1 MCSRRRGGQHTPS
14 STRPYSHPVLPPIQ
28 RALEPTPVLCRR
40 SPLGGWPIPALAH
53 ALVRAARCA
62 RSRSLAWPWPRSS
75 APNPPRHTHTRTDL
89 PAHLD
94 HPALAAPRMLAR
106 VVPPRSGCAAH
117 ACARSACKGA
127 PCACVCVE
135 RLAAAG
141 RAKHNGA
148 PHRARRGKRSWGG
161 RGLGGGGL
169 LITRTNR
176 IRSSFSGTPKASG
189 RFSYG
194 GRATVLSAGAG
205 PQAAGTFNSVAGG

>member
-117 ACARSACKGA
+117 ACARSACMALQG
-127 PCACVCVE
+127 CTV
-135 RLAAAG
+135 RLRLR
-141 RAKHNGA
+141 RA
-148 PHRARRGKRSWGG
+148 ARRGRARETQRRAAPGAARKKELG
-161 RGLGGGGL
+161 R
-169 LITRTNR
+169 
-176 IRSSFSGTPKASG
+176 
-189 RFSYG
+189 
-194 GRATVLSAGAG
+194 AGAG
-205 PQAAGTFNSVAGG
+205 RGRPLDNADEQDSFVIQWHAQSLGALLLRREGDGSLCRRRAAGSWHI

>member
-28 RALEPTPVLCRR
+28 RALEPTPVHCRR

-117 ACARSACKGA
+117 ACARSACMALQG
-127 PCACVCVE
+127 CTV
-135 RLAAAG
+135 RLRLR
-141 RAKHNGA
+141 RA
-148 PHRARRGKRSWGG
+148 ARRGRARETRATARRTG
-161 RGLGGGGL
+161 RGEEKGVGAGGGW
-169 LITRTNR
+169 
-176 IRSSFSGTPKASG
+176 
-189 RFSYG
+189 
-194 GRATVLSAGAG
+194 AGA
-205 PQAAGTFNSVAGG
+205 AS